1 MSAEP
6 DDGQLADLTRR
17 GKAYRSWWVKN
28 REPKRLDEVVARLMQ
43 RRGYAEVHLAGEIE
57 EAWSGAA
64 GRELDGVAS
73 PGRLSRGTLEVV
85 AADSLT
91 VQELTF
97 QKEELLNKLQR
108 ALPEAGIRDLRFRVG
123 AVG

>member
-6 DDGQLADLTRR
+6 EDGQLADLSRR
-17 GKAYRSWWVKN
+17 GKAYRSWWVKH

-43 RRGYAEVHLAGEIE
+43 RRGYAEVQLAGEVE
-57 EAWSGAA
+57 EAWSEAA
-64 GRELDGVAS
+64 GRDFAGVAS
-73 PGRLSRGTLEVV
+73 PGRLARGTLEVI

-123 AVG
+123 TVG